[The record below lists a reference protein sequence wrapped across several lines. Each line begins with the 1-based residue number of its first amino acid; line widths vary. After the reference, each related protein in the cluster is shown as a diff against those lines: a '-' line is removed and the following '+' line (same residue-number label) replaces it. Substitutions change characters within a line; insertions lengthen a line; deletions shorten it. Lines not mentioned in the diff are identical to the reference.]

1 MATER
6 QLLGSF
12 GEQRGVQECMCP
24 RCKRSRTLVRLP
36 NNFKCADVICDFCG
50 YLAQVKTTK
59 VRDISAVPN
68 TILGAAWGP
77 QMDRMAAAIYFPLY
91 LVLTNST
98 SRRDYSI
105 FYLPADLQEPSMFQ
119 PRSPLSPKARRAG
132 WQGFTYDLQSVRDR
146 FVRLR

>member
-12 GEQRGVQECMCP
+12 GEQRVIQECSCP

-50 YLAQVKTTK
+50 YLAQVKTAR
-59 VRDISAVPN
+59 VSNIDIIPKAV
-68 TILGAAWGP
+68 LGAAWGP
-77 QMDRMAAAIYFPLY
+77 QKERMASAVYFPLF
-91 LVLTNST
+91 LVLASA
-98 SRRDYSI
+98 SRSNYSI
-105 FYLPADLQEPSMFQ
+105 FYLSADLQLPSMFQ
-119 PRSPLSPKARRAG
+119 ARSPLSPEARRAG
-132 WQGFTYDLQSVRDR
+132 WRGFIYDLRLVHDR